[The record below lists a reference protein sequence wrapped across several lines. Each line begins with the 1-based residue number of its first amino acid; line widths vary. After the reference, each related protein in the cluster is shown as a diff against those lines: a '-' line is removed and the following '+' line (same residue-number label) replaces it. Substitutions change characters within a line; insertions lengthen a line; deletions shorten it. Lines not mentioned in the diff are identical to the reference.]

1 MPKPFK
7 ITADDIRT
15 KCLMDRRD
23 YYRDYVIA
31 ALERRLDWLR
41 EFSARSSYPWVD
53 VERKRVENEISE
65 VQKAIAGIEAELES
79 MGRDADVL
87 EGLHMDAMREL

>member
-7 ITADDIRT
+7 ISADDIRA

-31 ALERRLDWLR
+31 ALERRLDWLK
-41 EFSARSSYPWVD
+41 EFSARWLYPWVD
-53 VERKRVENEISE
+53 VERKQVEKEIAE
-65 VQKAIAGIEAELES
+65 VQETIAGIEAELES

-87 EGLHMDAMREL
+87 EGLHMDAMRDS